1 MYYILLSG
9 GSGKRLWPLS
19 SEVRPKQYLKILHR
33 ENNSME
39 SASMLQRVWEQLEE
53 AGIDSHTVITAEE
66 NQTELI
72 YSQIKNARIAVEP
85 KRRDTFAAILLS
97 CLYLKSELKVS
108 EEEYI
113 TVLTVDLYTEG
124 KYFETLKSLEEIMKK
139 EKKEIGLLG
148 VRPTYPATKYGY
160 ILPGEKKENF
170 YTVKSFYEKPDE
182 KTAEQLLQKEA
193 LWNCGVFCVKVGSI
207 LERGKRY
214 TQAETYSQLIEEYEK
229 LPQISFD
236 YEVLENSKDLLVV
249 PFQGYWKDLGTW
261 ESMAEQ
267 MRTDTLGNVILGD
280 NCRET
285 QVINELNLPVVVNGT
300 KNLVVVASKEGILVA
315 DKSYTENLKDLVA
328 EIKTKPLFEE
338 RRWGTLETLN
348 ETEDEGNITF
358 TRKIRIFGG
367 MNSSYHFHKE
377 RDEIWTVLKGKGELI
392 LEGSKLTG
400 GMKLK
405 QP

>member
-1 MYYILLSG
+1 MFKNRKLFEDFISG
-9 GSGKRLWPLS
+9 VKER
-19 SEVRPKQYLKILHR
+19 KI
-33 ENNSME
+33 
-39 SASMLQRVWEQLEE
+39 
-53 AGIDSHTVITAEE
+53 TT
-66 NQTELI
+66 
-72 YSQIKNARIAVEP
+72 
-85 KRRDTFAAILLS
+85 
-97 CLYLKSELKVS
+97 
-108 EEEYI
+108 
-113 TVLTVDLYTEG
+113 
-124 KYFETLKSLEEIMKK
+124 K
-139 EKKEIGLLG
+139 E
-148 VRPTYPATKYGY
+148 
-160 ILPGEKKENF
+160 
-170 YTVKSFYEKPDE
+170 
-182 KTAEQLLQKEA
+182 
-193 LWNCGVFCVKVGSI
+193 VGSI

-214 TQAETYSQLIEEYEK
+214 TQAETYSQLVEEYEK

-267 MRTDTLGNVILGD
+267 MSTDTLGNVILGD

-315 DKSYTENLKDLVA
+315 DKSYTENLKELVT

-392 LEGSKLTG
+392 LEGSKLTLTPG
-400 GMKLK
+400 KAVCIRKNQRHAIKALEDFEYIEIHIGTKVGNEDIHRLTFRWDEIETALIL
-405 QP
+405 